1 MSALAKILPL
11 SSTTTRVH
19 CKLSPRDPSPKKSA
33 SRGLRVER
41 RSHTLSDEGSDGDER
56 LLMQI
61 FADHED
67 QQLWV
72 IEEILALFI
81 QLKLND
87 AKQLK
92 VEQYWSVVVWRIY
105 YYWTQFLVG

>member
-1 MSALAKILPL
+1 
-11 SSTTTRVH
+11 
-19 CKLSPRDPSPKKSA
+19 
-33 SRGLRVER
+33 
-41 RSHTLSDEGSDGDER
+41 
-56 LLMQI
+56 MQI